1 MDDHEKLSEE
11 LSAVIR
17 PLLEKAHSLG
27 YQITDIRLEKD
38 GNSVASIAGRDFSG
52 CTTECGPDPDG
63 HIVCKVHC
71 P

>member
-1 MDDHEKLSEE
+1 MDHEKLSEQ
-11 LSAVIR
+11 LSEIIR

-27 YQITDIRLEKD
+27 YEVTNIRLEKQ
-38 GNSVASIAGRDFSG
+38 SKPVASIAPRDFSD
-52 CTTECGPDPDG
+52 CTVKCGPDPDG